1 LARIPLEKLFGC
13 RGDLLI
19 DIENVSTSSPRVDAF
34 TLALDHPQCVS
45 LSGHLPA
52 VPDPRWKIPPMAWE
66 SVVQR
71 VDQGEPLRQ
80 VAQDYNVS
88 YETVRRVLR
97 AARRR

>member
-1 LARIPLEKLFGC
+1 
-13 RGDLLI
+13 
-19 DIENVSTSSPRVDAF
+19 
-34 TLALDHPQCVS
+34 
-45 LSGHLPA
+45 
-52 VPDPRWKIPPMAWE
+52 MAWE